1 MDNEKLDLSID
12 KYNIEDLLGIFGITE
27 PTTKEVIMSLASEAI
42 NRYKTLQQSK
52 YAEFFSK
59 AMNKLLSSWEDVE
72 QFLENAD
79 RYVEE
84 AKEVGSKANLVL
96 SKAAQIAEKGEKAVQ
111 DFIKREVP
119 DPGENMLAN
128 E

>member
-42 NRYKTLQQSK
+42 NRYKALQQSK

-59 AMNKLLSSWEDVE
+59 AMNKLLSSWEDVG
-72 QFLENAD
+72 A
-79 RYVEE
+79 
-84 AKEVGSKANLVL
+84 
-96 SKAAQIAEKGEKAVQ
+96 IP
-111 DFIKREVP
+111 RERRP
-119 DPGENMLAN
+119 ICGGGQGDWL
-128 E
+128 